1 MKVDLS
7 RIWPPRTPTAAAQ
20 LALAIMLVA
29 NLAAAYFVWRPPGGS
44 PAQLEQQIADLRAQL
59 AQRRALLARTQ
70 VNVKKVELGRSEGD
84 AFIQT
89 YFLNERTAYS
99 TILGELQAAEKEA
112 KIKPK
117 DHSFSAAEPIEGS
130 DNLSMLT
137 ITANCEGAYA
147 NLIDLISRID
157 RSPRLLIIESLN
169 ATPQQGGATLAIN
182 MRLNAFV
189 RGDAVE

>member
-1 MKVDLS
+1 MKIDIS
-7 RIWPPRTPTAAAQ
+7 RIWPPRTPTAVAQ
-20 LALAIMLVA
+20 LALAIMLMADLV
-29 NLAAAYFVWRPPGGS
+29 AAYFVWRPPGGS
-44 PAQLEQQIADLRAQL
+44 PAQLEQEIAELQAQL

-99 TILGELQAAEKEA
+99 TILSELQAAEKEA

-117 DHSFSAAEPIEGS
+117 DHSFSAPEPIEGS

-147 NLIDLISRID
+147 NLIDLINRID

-169 ATPQQGGATLAIN
+169 ATPQQGGAALAIN
-182 MRLNAFV
+182 LRLNAFV
-189 RGDAVE
+189 RGDSVE

>member
-1 MKVDLS
+1 MKIDIS
-7 RIWPPRTPTAAAQ
+7 RIWPPRTPTAVAQ
-20 LALAIMLVA
+20 LALAIMLMADLV
-29 NLAAAYFVWRPPGGS
+29 AAYFVWRPPGGS
-44 PAQLEQQIADLRAQL
+44 PAQLEQEIAELQAQL

-99 TILGELQAAEKEA
+99 TILSELQAAEKEA

-147 NLIDLISRID
+147 NLIDLINRID

-169 ATPQQGGATLAIN
+169 ATPQQGGAALAIN
-182 MRLNAFV
+182 LRLNAFV
-189 RGDAVE
+189 RGDSVE

>member
-1 MKVDLS
+1 MKIDIS
-7 RIWPPRTPTAAAQ
+7 RIWPPRTPTAVAQ
-20 LALAIMLVA
+20 LELAIMLMADLV
-29 NLAAAYFVWRPPGGS
+29 AAYFVWRPPGGS
-44 PAQLEQQIADLRAQL
+44 PAQLEQEIAELQAQL

-99 TILGELQAAEKEA
+99 TILSELQAAEKEA

-147 NLIDLISRID
+147 NLIDLINRID

-169 ATPQQGGATLAIN
+169 ATPQQGGAALAIN
-182 MRLNAFV
+182 LRLNAFV
-189 RGDAVE
+189 RGDSVE